1 MITVKLFGGA
11 KKSFSTDQIIVNQ
24 DNLTIQELLDFLA
37 KNQPK
42 NTNELDTNNI
52 LVAVNGVDS
61 STIGGFSAKL
71 KANDIVSIIPII
83 HGGSARIQFLI
94 DNKTVE
100 IFAIKKQGSNIE
112 FLDELRKKFPNIVIQ
127 GISSNFILNQSHVKK
142 IILLSL
148 YAHKNNILLSK
159 KLETDIIMRFA
170 GTNQIIQAI
179 KIVGVKNNEDFV
191 IIAIGKKLLLDK
203 IFSYLKPFLTI
214 LSKNNQPF
222 LRKQFNISSKQLDT
236 VSSKT
241 PLEDLLTERA
251 AVLFR

>member
-1 MITVKLFGGA
+1 LITVKLFGGA
-11 KKSFSTDQIIVNQ
+11 KKTFSTDQIIVNQ
-24 DNLTIQELLDFLA
+24 DNLTIKELLDFLA
-37 KNQPK
+37 KTKPK
-42 NTNELDTNNI
+42 NTNEFDTNNL

-71 KANDIVSIIPII
+71 KTNDVVSIIPII
-83 HGGSARIQFLI
+83 HGGSTRIQFLI

-100 IFAIKKQGSNIE
+100 IFAIKKQNSNIE
-112 FLDELRKKFPNIVIQ
+112 FLDKLREKFPNIVIQ
-127 GISSNFILNQSHVKK
+127 GISSNFILGQSHAKK

-148 YAHKNNILLSK
+148 YAKKNNILLSK

-179 KIVGVKNNEDFV
+179 KIVGVRNNEDFI
-191 IIAIGKKLLLDK
+191 IIAIGKKLLLDRLYG
-203 IFSYLKPFLTI
+203 YLKSFLTM
-214 LSKNNQPF
+214 LPKNNQSF
-222 LRKQFNISSKQLDT
+222 LKKQFNISSKHLDAA
-236 VSSKT
+236 SSKT

>member
-1 MITVKLFGGA
+1 LITVKLFGGA

-24 DNLTIQELLDFLA
+24 DNLTIQELLDHLA
-37 KNQPK
+37 KNKPK
-42 NTNELDTNNI
+42 NTNELDTSNL

-61 STIGGFSAKL
+61 STMGGFSAKL

-83 HGGSARIQFLI
+83 HGGSTRTKFLI
-94 DNKTVE
+94 DNKTIE

-112 FLDELRKKFPNIVIQ
+112 FLDKLREKFQNIVIQ
-127 GISSNFILNQSHVKK
+127 GMSSNFILNPSHVKK

-148 YAHKNNILLSK
+148 YAQKNNILLSK

-179 KIVGVKNNEDFV
+179 KIVGVKNNQDFV

-203 IFSYLKPFLTI
+203 LFDYLKPFLTTFP
-214 LSKNNQPF
+214 KNNQPF
-222 LRKQFNISSKQLDT
+222 LRKKFNISNKHLDAA
-236 VSSKT
+236 SSKT

>member
-11 KKSFSTDQIIVNQ
+11 KKTFSTDQIIVNQ

-37 KNQPK
+37 KNKPK
-42 NTNELDTNNI
+42 NTNELDTNNL
-52 LVAVNGVDS
+52 LVAVNGTDS

-71 KANDIVSIIPII
+71 KANDVVSIIPII
-83 HGGSARIQFLI
+83 HGGSTRIQFLI

-100 IFAIKKQGSNIE
+100 IFTIKKQESNVE
-112 FLDELRKKFPNIVIQ
+112 FLDELREKFPNIVIQ

-148 YAHKNNILLSK
+148 YAKKNNTLLSK

-203 IFSYLKPFLTI
+203 LYSYLKPFLTT
-214 LSKNNQPF
+214 LSKNNQSF
-222 LRKQFNISSKQLDT
+222 LRKQFNISSRQLDAA
-236 VSSKT
+236 SSKT

>member
-11 KKSFSTDQIIVNQ
+11 KKTFSTDQIIVNQ
-24 DNLTIQELLDFLA
+24 DNLTIQELLDYLA
-37 KNQPK
+37 KNKPK
-42 NTNELDTNNI
+42 NTNELDTSNL

-61 STIGGFSAKL
+61 STMGGFSAKL

-83 HGGSARIQFLI
+83 HGGSTRTKFLI
-94 DNKTVE
+94 DNKTIE
-100 IFAIKKQGSNIE
+100 IFAIKNQGSNIE
-112 FLDELRKKFPNIVIQ
+112 FLDKLREKFQNIVIQ
-127 GISSNFILNQSHVKK
+127 GMSSNFILNPSHVKK

-148 YAHKNNILLSK
+148 YAQKNNILLSK

-179 KIVGVKNNEDFV
+179 KIVGVKNNQDFV

-203 IFSYLKPFLTI
+203 LFDYLKPFLTT
-214 LSKNNQPF
+214 LPKNNQPF
-222 LRKQFNISSKQLDT
+222 LRKKFNISSKHLGV

>member
-1 MITVKLFGGA
+1 LITVKLFGGA
-11 KKSFSTDQIIVNQ
+11 KKTFSTDQIIVNQ
-24 DNLTIQELLDFLA
+24 DNLTIGDLLDYLA
-37 KNQPK
+37 KNKPK
-42 NTNELDTNNI
+42 NTNELDTSNL

-61 STIGGFSAKL
+61 STMGGFSAKL

-83 HGGSARIQFLI
+83 HGGSTRTKFLI
-94 DNKTVE
+94 DNKTIE
-100 IFAIKKQGSNIE
+100 IFAIKNQGSNIE
-112 FLDELRKKFPNIVIQ
+112 FLDKLREKFQNIVIQ
-127 GISSNFILNQSHVKK
+127 GMSSNFILNPSHVKK

-148 YAHKNNILLSK
+148 YAQKNNILLSK

-179 KIVGVKNNEDFV
+179 KIVGVKNNQDFV

-203 IFSYLKPFLTI
+203 LFDYLKPFLIT
-214 LSKNNQPF
+214 LPKNNQPF
-222 LRKQFNISSKQLDT
+222 LRKKFNISSKHLGV